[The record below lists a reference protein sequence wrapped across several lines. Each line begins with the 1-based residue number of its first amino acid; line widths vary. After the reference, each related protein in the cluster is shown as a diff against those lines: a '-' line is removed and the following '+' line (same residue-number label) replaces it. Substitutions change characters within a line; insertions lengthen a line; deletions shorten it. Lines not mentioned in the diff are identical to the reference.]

1 MGKPVELRCV
11 LCGASYAPGEVE
23 YTCPKCGLDGT
34 LDVLYDYEEAA
45 RTLTSGALS
54 GRASS
59 LWRYG
64 EILPVEGEENIPSLS
79 VGWTPY
85 YDCSA
90 LAEEYGV
97 REFFVKDDGR
107 NPTGSLKD
115 RASAVGVARALEL
128 GQRAVACAST
138 GNAASSRDSPQWEG

>member
-1 MGKPVELRCV
+1 MVNPVELRCV

-64 EILPVEGEENIPSLS
+64 EILPVEAEENIPSLS
-79 VGWTPY
+79 VGGLPITTVQPLPR
-85 YDCSA
+85 S
-90 LAEEYGV
+90 
-97 REFFVKDDGR
+97 
-107 NPTGSLKD
+107 TGSG
-115 RASAVGVARALEL
+115 SF
-128 GQRAVACAST
+128 S
-138 GNAASSRDSPQWEG
+138 